1 MAADTKPSLL
11 FLSPCTPRDGHT
23 GLAMRA
29 WATSQH
35 LRRRHDVEVAA
46 IDSFSGDFGTRLRRC
61 ARFWAP
67 AIAACLPGA
76 PSDWTAANAPTVAAA
91 TRRHFDR
98 VHVFR
103 LATAPCADAFIGTCR
118 CDLDLDELE
127 SWTRRDIA
135 ALAYRNR
142 HYGLAAALFNEAAFY
157 ERAEREWL
165 PRFDRVFTASRIEA
179 ERVAAVTP
187 GVEVRI
193 LPNVTHV
200 TRRTPTLR
208 QSEGFTLLF
217 VGNLG
222 YYPNH
227 EAVVHLIRDIL
238 PRWNAHRHGA
248 VRLVVAGGGASPRLQ
263 KLMARLPQV
272 DYRGFVERLTSAY
285 SQADVAIV
293 PLRAGG
299 GTRLKIL
306 EAFAYEVPV
315 VATTK
320 AAEGLDVVDGRECLV
335 GDSPDA
341 IVHACERLL
350 ENRSLG
356 SSLAARALAYV
367 ESCHGPS
374 ALDSLD

>member
-1 MAADTKPSLL
+1 MADTRPSLL
-11 FLSPCTPRDGHT
+11 FLSPCTPSDGQT

-29 WATSQH
+29 SATSRH
-35 LRRRHDVEVAA
+35 LRRHYDVEIATLDTSRA
-46 IDSFSGDFGTRLRRC
+46 GLGQRFRRC
-61 ARFWAP
+61 VRFWAP
-67 AIAACLPGA
+67 AIASCLPGA
-76 PSDWTAANAPTVAAA
+76 PWDWTGANASVAADA
-91 TRRHFDR
+91 TRRRFDR

-103 LATAPCADAFIGTCR
+103 LAMAPCAAASFGMCP
-118 CDLDLDELE
+118 CDIDLDELE

-135 ALAYRNR
+135 ALARRNG
-142 HYGLAAALFNEAAFY
+142 HHGLAAALSKEAAFY
-157 ERAEREWL
+157 ECAEREWL

-187 GVEVRI
+187 GTEVRVV
-193 LPNVTHV
+193 PNVASVAAKTPSI
-200 TRRTPTLR
+200 RRG
-208 QSEGFTLLF
+208 EDFTLLF

-227 EAVVHLIRDIL
+227 DAVVHLVRDIL
-238 PRWNAHRHGA
+238 PRWNHRRHGA
-248 VRLVVAGGGASPRLQ
+248 IRLVVAGGGASPRLQ
-263 KLMARLPQV
+263 KLMARDLRV

-285 SQADVAIV
+285 AQADVAAV

-306 EAFAYEVPV
+306 EAFAHAVPV
-315 VATTK
+315 VATAK

-341 IVHACERLL
+341 IVHACERLR
-350 ENRSLG
+350 EDRSLG
-356 SSLAARALAYV
+356 PGMAARALAYV
-367 ESCHGPS
+367 EARHGPS